1 MLFIVDPGTQ
11 LWAVST
17 EIWVAIAYL
26 ALGVTIVGY
35 VLWYWALGQGG
46 IARIALLQF
55 LQPVSGVIL
64 AAILLGE
71 DFGATFIVA
80 SGVILFGVWYALR
93 IEKEAR

>member
-1 MLFIVDPGTQ
+1 LSIV
-11 LWAVST
+11 
-17 EIWVAIAYL
+17 YL
-26 ALGVTIVGY
+26 AVGVTIVGY

-71 DFGATFIVA
+71 EFGAIFITA
-80 SGVILFGVWYALR
+80 SGVILFGVWYALKASR
-93 IEKEAR
+93 

>member
-1 MLFIVDPGTQ
+1 MLFIIDPGTQ
-11 LWAVST
+11 PMAVPA

-26 ALGVTIVGY
+26 AIGVTIVGY
-35 VLWYWALGQGG
+35 VLWYWSLGQGG

-64 AAILLGE
+64 ATILLGE
-71 DFGATFIVA
+71 HFGAVFIVT

-93 IEKEAR
+93 ANR

>member
-1 MLFIVDPGTQ
+1 MLEVPTG
-11 LWAVST
+11 
-17 EIWVAIAYL
+17 IWVAIAYL
-26 ALGVTIVGY
+26 AVGVTIVGY
-35 VLWYWALGQGG
+35 VLWYWALGRGG

-71 DFGATFIVA
+71 DFGAIFIAA

-93 IEKEAR
+93 ANR